1 MPNPVGHRV
10 GRPRYAGLKAVLLA
24 DYGARRRRARERNPG
39 GYRQWRAQTGHEQNQ
54 YESPYQD
61 GLRTKKR
68 YSIEHD
74 FPHRK
79 KLRTRATNAAAA
91 GELKC
96 SGDMRLDETRVRSG
110 NPAILQGQQ
119 PRGPEAL
126 RPRLAT
132 SLPLVRRLIGD
143 ADLRRRHRI
152 ASWI

>member
-1 MPNPVGHRV
+1 TATVAGGVPESVTPAATANGGHRPDPS
-10 GRPRYAGLKAVLLA
+10 RSIIKARIKT
-24 DYGARRRRARERNPG
+24 GCERKNATPLSMI
-39 GYRQWRAQTGHEQNQ
+39 
-54 YESPYQD
+54 SP
-61 GLRTKKR
+61 T
-68 YSIEHD
+68 E
-74 FPHRK
+74 K

-132 SLPLVRRLIGD
+132 SLPLVRRLISE